1 MMEVVWLESKEIILM
16 GDFSIDLSKTNKP
29 WTDVF
34 SLFNLSQTVSS
45 PTRVTP
51 SSKTF
56 IDHIYST
63 DIAHILETCVP
74 VIGVSDHYPIC
85 FTWSKKGVK
94 IPKVGHSHLTYRS
107 FARFDESEFLN
118 DLNNAPFDKVYNH
131 TDPDEALATW
141 YSVFLKV
148 LDKRAPQKKRRIKYS
163 FKPGWLTLEVL
174 DAMRY
179 KIIFLNWNYL
189 MNTKER
195 EREEIKS
202 ST

>member
-1 MMEVVWLESKEIILM
+1 MDRL
-16 GDFSIDLSKTNKP
+16 
-29 WTDVF
+29 F
-34 SLFNLSQTVSS
+34 SLFNLSQTLSS

-51 SSKTF
+51 SSKTL

-85 FTWSKKGVK
+85 CTWSNKCVK
-94 IPKVGHSHLTYRS
+94 IPKVAHSHLTYRS

-131 TDPDEALATW
+131 THPDEALATW

-148 LDKRAPQKKRRIKYS
+148 LDKHAPQKKRRIKYS

-179 KIIFLNWNYL
+179 RDYL
-189 MNTKER
+189 LKLKLFDEYKKTK
-195 EREEIKS
+195 K
-202 ST
+202 

>member
-1 MMEVVWLESKEIILM
+1 M
-16 GDFSIDLSKTNKP
+16 GDFTIDLSKANKP

-45 PTRVTP
+45 PTRATP
-51 SSKTF
+51 SSKTL

-85 FTWSKKGVK
+85 CTWSKKSVK

-118 DLNNAPFDKVYNH
+118 DLNNAPFNKVYNH

-148 LDKRAPQKKRRIKYS
+148 LDKHAPQKKRRIKYS
-163 FKPGWLTLEVL
+163 DGWHRKYWMQCVTE
-174 DAMRY
+174 
-179 KIIFLNWNYL
+179 IIFLNWNYL
-189 MNTKER
+189 MNTKNK
-195 EREEIKS
+195 EIKS
-202 ST
+202 STWSETQKKMASH